1 MAVPRT
7 RAGWEDRALDR
18 SLGAAV
24 DRSSATARKLVDA
37 ARELAASQG
46 TADFTMADVAARAHV
61 SLRTVYRQFAG
72 KDDLLL
78 ALFEEESAVG
88 AELLAQEMDA
98 GEPGDRL
105 RRFVVGLC
113 GLLMTGSGYA
123 SLLVREHLQLG
134 DRRPDELRDAL
145 APLVDLLEAE
155 LVAAARAGAV
165 RPVDR
170 HDAVVV
176 FTTVLAHVH
185 AVLLFTPGDDPVV
198 AAARLWAFCAAA
210 LHPDRSVDVPRE
222 DP

>member
-1 MAVPRT
+1 MGVSRT
-7 RAGWEDRALDR
+7 RAGWEDRALGR

-24 DRSSATARKLVDA
+24 DRSSATARRLVDVT
-37 ARELAASQG
+37 RELAASQG
-46 TADFTMADVAARAHV
+46 SADFTMADVAARAHV

-88 AELLAQEMDA
+88 AVLLAQEMDA
-98 GEPGDRL
+98 GSTDDRL

-134 DRRPDELRDAL
+134 DRRPDELRAAL
-145 APLVDLLEAE
+145 GPLVDLLEAE
-155 LVAAARAGAV
+155 LVAAALAGAV

-185 AVLLFTPGDDPVV
+185 AVLLFSPDDGPVE
-198 AAARLWAFCAAA
+198 AAERLWAFCAAA
-210 LHPDRSVDVPRE
+210 LRPDRPAS
-222 DP
+222 